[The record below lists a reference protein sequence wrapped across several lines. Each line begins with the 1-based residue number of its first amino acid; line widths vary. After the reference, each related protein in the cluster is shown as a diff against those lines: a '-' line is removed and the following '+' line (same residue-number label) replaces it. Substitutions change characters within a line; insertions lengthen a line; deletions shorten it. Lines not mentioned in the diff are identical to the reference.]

1 MDEADYLGDRIAIM
15 GEGKIRCSGSNLYL
29 KQKFGGGYKLQIEFN
44 SKLEESKLNE
54 FLFQIKEFCNYII
67 TESSDIRI
75 DLKCS
80 KEGNVQF
87 TKMFEFIELNKTT

>member
-1 MDEADYLGDRIAIM
+1 MLP
-15 GEGKIRCSGSNLYL
+15 
-29 KQKFGGGYKLQIEFN
+29 QI
-44 SKLEESKLNE
+44 NE